1 MAFRLTNLNVMD
13 VAYVCRNMR
22 KDDAREIFALQFGN
36 DPDVIAIRVM
46 QNWSIGWVAWN
57 DHLPIAVIGAVEMW
71 PGNWS
76 AGMFATDDFH
86 KIGPL
91 LTRWVRRRM
100 IPALRELG
108 MHRAEAKSIEGHDVA
123 HRWLERLG
131 ARVEGEPMRNYGKNR
146 ETFFTYVWEF

>member
-1 MAFRLTNLNVMD
+1 MALKLVDLNLLD
-13 VAYVCRNMR
+13 VAYVCRNLR
-22 KDDAREIFALQFGN
+22 ADDARELFALRFDDN
-36 DPDVIAIRVM
+36 PDGIAVHAL
-46 QNWSIGWVAWN
+46 QGWSLGWVAWG
-57 DHLPIAVIGAVEMW
+57 DERPIAVIGAKELW
-71 PGNWS
+71 PGVWS
-76 AGMFATDDFH
+76 AGMFATDEFGQ
-86 KIGPL
+86 IGPL

-146 ETFFTYVWEF
+146 ETFVTYVWEF